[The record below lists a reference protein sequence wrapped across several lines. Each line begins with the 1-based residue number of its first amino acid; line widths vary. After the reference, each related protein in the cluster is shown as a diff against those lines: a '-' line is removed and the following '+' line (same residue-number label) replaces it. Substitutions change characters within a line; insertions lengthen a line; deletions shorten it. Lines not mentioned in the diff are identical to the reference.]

1 MNENLKHIDKH
12 MLIDK
17 RKIRTNS
24 IYNVLEIQRKLFNA
38 STKKTNKKKKYKIN
52 IIIIKKIENKKCLWQ
67 KNVGLKIEGVNKVLS
82 VHRVVQRIAKNWR
95 R

>member
-1 MNENLKHIDKH
+1 MEIMNTNLKLIDKH

-38 STKKTNKKKKYKIN
+38 STKKTNKKKS
-52 IIIIKKIENKKCLWQ
+52 IK
-67 KNVGLKIEGVNKVLS
+67 
-82 VHRVVQRIAKNWR
+82 
-95 R
+95 